1 MSDPDGGQPAPV
13 FLMTS
18 PANFVMQDSNP
29 DHSLSS
35 EPRSVS
41 VRWPE
46 VIAALLL
53 MGIAALVIT
62 DSLRVGAGWAE
73 DGPRAGY
80 FPFYIGLILMAS
92 SAWILVSQLRK
103 WYGTNAEFADREQ
116 LGRVVS
122 IFIPMVVFVIGIAV
136 LGIYVASAL
145 LIAYFMIRYG
155 RNKPWLI
162 ALVSIGVPLL
172 LFAVFERWFL
182 VPLPKGPLEQMLG
195 L

>member
-1 MSDPDGGQPAPV
+1 MA
-13 FLMTS
+13 
-18 PANFVMQDSNP
+18 
-29 DHSLSS
+29 S

-46 VIAALLL
+46 VLTALML
-53 MGIAALVIT
+53 MGIAAMVII

-80 FPFYIGLILMAS
+80 FPFYIGLILMAAS
-92 SAWILVSQLRK
+92 TWILISQLLK
-103 WYGTNAEFADREQ
+103 WNASNAEFADREQ

-122 IFIPMVVFVIGIAV
+122 IFIPMVVFVAGIAV
-136 LGIYVASAL
+136 LGIYVSSAL
-145 LIAYFMIRYG
+145 LIAYFMVRYG
-155 RNKPWLI
+155 KNKPWLT
-162 ALVSIGVPLL
+162 ALVSLGVPLL

-182 VPLPKGPLEQMLG
+182 VLLPKGPLEQLLG

>member
-1 MSDPDGGQPAPV
+1 MSDPDGGRPACV
-13 FLMTS
+13 FMMTS
-18 PANFVMQDSNP
+18 PANLVMQDSNS
-29 DHSLSS
+29 DQSLALES
-35 EPRSVS
+35 RSVS

-46 VIAALLL
+46 VLAALFL

-80 FPFYIGLILMAS
+80 FPFYIGLMLMAS
-92 SAWILVSQLRK
+92 STWILIRQLRK

-122 IFIPMVVFVIGIAV
+122 IFIPMVVFVAGITV

-145 LIAYFMIRYG
+145 LIAYFMFRYG

-182 VPLPKGPLEQMLG
+182 VLLPKGPLEQLLG
-195 L
+195 F

>member
-1 MSDPDGGQPAPV
+1 MP
-13 FLMTS
+13 L
-18 PANFVMQDSNP
+18 PANRLMQESNSHEP
-29 DHSLSS
+29 VAS
-35 EPRSVS
+35 EARSVS

-46 VIAALLL
+46 VLAALLL

-92 SAWILVSQLRK
+92 STWILISQLRK
-103 WYGTNAEFADREQ
+103 WSGTNAEFADREQ

-122 IFIPMVVFVIGIAV
+122 IFIPMVVFVAGIAFV
-136 LGIYVASAL
+136 GIYVASAA
-145 LIAYFMIRYG
+145 LIAYFMFRYG

-182 VPLPKGPLEQMLG
+182 VPLPKGPLEQLLG
-195 L
+195 F

>member
-1 MSDPDGGQPAPV
+1 M
-13 FLMTS
+13 MTS
-18 PANFVMQDSNP
+18 PAKLVMQDS
-29 DHSLSS
+29 DSEQTLAV

-46 VIAALLL
+46 VVVALLL
-53 MGIAALVIT
+53 MGIAAMVII

-92 SAWILVSQLRK
+92 SAWILISQLRK
-103 WYGTNAEFADREQ
+103 WHGANAEFADREQ

-122 IFIPMVVFVIGIAV
+122 IFIPMVVFVAGIAV

-145 LIAYFMIRYG
+145 LIAYFMVRYG
-155 RNKPWLI
+155 KNKPWLT
-162 ALVSIGVPLL
+162 ALVSLGVPLL

-182 VPLPKGPLEQMLG
+182 VLLPKGPLEQLLG
-195 L
+195 F